1 MFNNIGRK
9 IKFLAIVLTVI
20 NMISFIILGFIFI
33 FSGVAYAPLYGL
45 IIIIVGC
52 VVLWLTSFVL
62 YGYGELIDK
71 TPETAKNSE
80 QLLTV
85 ALQTVKKTEQLLII
99 AVAETIEKS
108 EKQNEIINELKKQV
122 FNKYL

>member
-1 MFNNIGRK
+1 MFNNIGSK

-52 VVLWLTSFVL
+52 VVSWITSFVL

-71 TPETAKNSE
+71 TTETAKNSE

-85 ALQTVKKTEQLLII
+85 ALQTVEKTEQLLII
-99 AVAETIEKS
+99 AVAETIENQK
-108 EKQNEIINELKKQV
+108 
-122 FNKYL
+122 NKMKLSMN